1 MSQNIK
7 TVKNNVSIIITCH
20 NEEKFI
26 KECINSVLNQTAFEI
41 IKEIIVVVDSTTD
54 SSIEIIKNLSKK
66 NDKIK
71 IFEVSYKSLSKSR
84 NFGIKNSTTN
94 YIAFLDGDD
103 YWSKEKLENQFLQ
116 IKKLDKSYAFIYT
129 NYIDFDDSKKS
140 YKKIQ
145 VRSFNNSNNQLKEYF
160 CKDGPIVPSTILIR
174 SDVFNTIK
182 NFNESLKYYE
192 DTDFYLRV
200 LEKYKIFF
208 LNEYSCYKRRH
219 PKQITNKLYDLI
231 PYGDDVINI
240 SLLRNSNLNK
250 LQNIRKSRN
259 RVKAAIQ
266 SITILNEKKKALYLI
281 VDSIK
286 FNFFNYL
293 SWVSLISLIL
303 PKKINLLIINMI
315 KSFIK

>member
-1 MSQNIK
+1 MTQKIK
-7 TVKNNVSIIITCH
+7 SEENTVSIIVTCH

-26 KECINSVLNQTAFEI
+26 QECINSVLNQTAFEI

-71 IFEVSYKSLSKSR
+71 IFEVKYKSLSKSR
-84 NFGIKNSTTN
+84 NFGIKKSTTN

-103 YWSKEKLENQFLQ
+103 YWSKEKLEIQFLQ
-116 IKKLDKSYAFIYT
+116 IKKLDKTYAFIYT
-129 NYIDFDDSKKS
+129 NYIDFDDSKKY

-182 NFNESLKYYE
+182 NFDESLKYYE

-208 LNEYSCYKRRH
+208 LNEYSCFKRRH
-219 PKQITNKLYDLI
+219 PNQITNKLYDLI

-266 SITILNEKKKALYLI
+266 SITILNEKKKAFYLI

>member
-1 MSQNIK
+1 MSQNIN
-7 TVKNNVSIIITCH
+7 TVKNTVSIIITCH

-26 KECINSVLNQTAFEI
+26 KECINSVLNQTAYEI

-54 SSIEIIKNLSKK
+54 SSIELIKNLSKK
-66 NDKIK
+66 NKKIK
-71 IFEVSYKSLSKSR
+71 IFEVKYKSLSKSR

-103 YWSKEKLENQFLQ
+103 YWSKEKLEKQFLQ

-129 NYIDFDDSKKS
+129 NYIDFDDSKKY

-174 SDVFNTIK
+174 SNVFDTIE
-182 NFNESLKYYE
+182 NFDESLKYYE

-208 LNEYSCYKRRH
+208 LNEYSCFKRRH
-219 PKQITNKLYDLI
+219 PNQITNKLSDLI
-231 PYGDDVINI
+231 PYGDDVINV
-240 SLLRNSNLNK
+240 SLLRNGNLNK

-259 RVKAAIQ
+259 RIKAAIQ
-266 SITILNEKKKALYLI
+266 SITVLNEKKKAFYLI

-293 SWVSLISLIL
+293 SWLSLISLIL